1 GDLRGFLGL
10 DVLGVGSETNRQG
23 GTGVPTLS
31 AGKYIGPDT
40 FVRVEQ
46 GTAGLG
52 RVTVEQGLGGGF
64 SVESS
69 LGEQSGGGVGLT
81 WRKDY

>member
-1 GDLRGFLGL
+1 MRGLLGL
-10 DVLGVGSETNRQG
+10 DVLGVGSEDE
-23 GTGVPTLS
+23 GTGGPTLS
-31 AGKYIGPDT
+31 AGKYLGSDT
-40 FVRVEQ
+40 FVRVDQ

-52 RVTVEQGLGGGF
+52 KVTIEQGLGGGF

-69 LGEQSGGGVGLT
+69 VGAQSGGGVGLN